1 MEKYTVF
8 SPIRSILWLLLL
20 SLPAMQLSAAGLLT
34 PSDGSLPP
42 LEIRDHQVEV
52 VIEDGYAATQ
62 VEQRFFNP
70 HAIDLEAIYSFPV
83 PEKGSVAEF
92 TVWIDN
98 QPVTGEVIEKKK
110 ARKIY
115 EEEKAA
121 GNDAGLTEKDGYKTF
136 EVSVTPVQA
145 GQETRIRL
153 VYLQP
158 THIDTGIGRYV
169 YPLEEGGVDEHKL
182 AFWTANDKVSNR
194 FKFDLKLKS
203 GYPVEAVRLPNSA
216 AARINQQDDKHWQ
229 VSIDAHNGQ
238 AAAVAK
244 QEQEQEQEQERNTGQ
259 TMSSGPVYTLDKDI
273 VVYWRLAENLPG
285 SVDLLTYKPD
295 PNGRGTFML
304 SLTPGDDLQPIQQG
318 RDWIFVL
325 DISGSMKGKYTSLV
339 EGVSKALGKLNTSDR
354 FRLMVFNEQAREMTS
369 GYVNADPAN
378 VKHYIEALHTL
389 TPNHGTNLYAGLQL
403 GVKTLDADR
412 TSALILV
419 TDGVAN
425 VGETQQRAFLK
436 LLTKQDVRLFTFIM
450 GNSANRPLLDTL
462 TRESGGFALSISNS
476 DDMVGQILLAA
487 SKVGHQALHGVNLKL
502 TGVKTGDLTPVNP
515 GSLYRG
521 QQLVFLG
528 HYWGDGEVEV
538 ELNGLLSG
546 KPKHYESQF
555 TFPAQTD
562 LNPELERLWA
572 YATIEELA
580 QQMEDFGED
589 ADLKQ
594 AITDIGKAYGLV
606 TDYTS
611 MLVVRSEVFDRHGIQ
626 RSNQQRVAT
635 EQAARQQRSLK
646 PAQSHQ
652 VDQQRPMFNKPRA
665 TLSGGSRGGGAIG
678 PFDILLLV
686 LLATTL
692 LPLKRR
698 IAGNSQK

>member
-1 MEKYTVF
+1 
-8 SPIRSILWLLLL
+8 
-20 SLPAMQLSAAGLLT
+20 
-34 PSDGSLPP
+34 
-42 LEIRDHQVEV
+42 
-52 VIEDGYAATQ
+52 
-62 VEQRFFNP
+62 
-70 HAIDLEAIYSFPV
+70 
-83 PEKGSVAEF
+83 
-92 TVWIDN
+92 
-98 QPVTGEVIEKKK
+98 
-110 ARKIY
+110 
-115 EEEKAA
+115 
-121 GNDAGLTEKDGYKTF
+121 
-136 EVSVTPVQA
+136 
-145 GQETRIRL
+145 
-153 VYLQP
+153 
-158 THIDTGIGRYV
+158 
-169 YPLEEGGVDEHKL
+169 
-182 AFWTANDKVSNR
+182 
-194 FKFDLKLKS
+194 
-203 GYPVEAVRLPNSA
+203 
-216 AARINQQDDKHWQ
+216 
-229 VSIDAHNGQ
+229 
-238 AAAVAK
+238 
-244 QEQEQEQEQERNTGQ
+244 
-259 TMSSGPVYTLDKDI
+259 
-273 VVYWRLAENLPG
+273 
-285 SVDLLTYKPD
+285 
-295 PNGRGTFML
+295 
-304 SLTPGDDLQPIQQG
+304 
-318 RDWIFVL
+318 
-325 DISGSMKGKYTSLV
+325 
-339 EGVSKALGKLNTSDR
+339 
-354 FRLMVFNEQAREMTS
+354 MTT
-369 GYVNADPAN
+369 GYVIADPAN

-403 GVKTLDADR
+403 GVKALDADR
-412 TSALILV
+412 TSALVLV

-425 VGETQQRAFLK
+425 VGETQQRAFIK

-502 TGVKTGDLTPVNP
+502 TGIKTGDLTPINP

-521 QQLVFLG
+521 QQLVFFG

-546 KPKHYESQF
+546 KPKHYKSQF

-594 AITDIGKAYGLV
+594 AITDIGKEYGLV

-611 MLVVRSEVFDRHGIQ
+611 MLVVRNEVFDRYGIQ

-635 EQAARQQRSLK
+635 EQAARQQRSQK
-646 PAQSHQ
+646 PAQSRQ

-665 TLSGGSRGGGAIG
+665 TLSGGSKGGGAIG
-678 PFDILLLV
+678 PFDILLQV

>member
-1 MEKYTVF
+1 MDKYTISF
-8 SPIRSILWLLLL
+8 PIRSILWLLLL

-34 PSDGSLPP
+34 PSDSSLPP
-42 LEIRDHQVEV
+42 LQIRDHQVEV
-52 VIEDGYAATQ
+52 VIEDGYAVTQ

-70 HAIDLEAIYSFPV
+70 HAMDLEAIYSFPV

-98 QPVTGEVIEKKK
+98 QPVTGEVVEKKK
-110 ARKIY
+110 ARRIY

-158 THIDTGIGRYV
+158 AHIDTGIGRYV
-169 YPLEEGGVDEHKL
+169 YPLEEGGVDEQKL
-182 AFWTANDKVSNR
+182 AFWTADDRVSNR
-194 FKFDLKLKS
+194 FNFDLKLKS

-229 VSIDAHNGQ
+229 VSIDAQNGQ
-238 AAAVAK
+238 ASAVTK
-244 QEQEQEQEQERNTGQ
+244 QEQESNTGH
-259 TMSSGPVYTLDKDI
+259 TIPIGPVYTLDKDI

-285 SVDLLTYKPD
+285 SVDLLTYKPN

-339 EGVSKALGKLNTSDR
+339 EGVSKALRKLNASDR
-354 FRLMVFNEQAREMTS
+354 FRLMVFNEQAREMTG

-403 GVKTLDADR
+403 GVKALDADR
-412 TSALILV
+412 TSALVLV

-502 TGVKTGDLTPVNP
+502 TGIKTGDLTPINP

-521 QQLVFLG
+521 QQLIFFG

-546 KPKHYESQF
+546 KPKHYTSQF
-555 TFPAQTD
+555 AFPAQTD

-580 QQMEDFGED
+580 QQMEDFGEE

-594 AITDIGKAYGLV
+594 AITDISKEYGLV

-611 MLVVRSEVFDRHGIQ
+611 MLVVRNEVFDRHGIQ

-635 EQAARQQRSLK
+635 EQAARQQRSQK
-646 PAQSHQ
+646 PTQTRQ

-665 TLSGGSRGGGAIG
+665 TLGGGSKGGGAIG
-678 PFDILLLV
+678 PFDIVLLV
-686 LLATTL
+686 LLATIL

-698 IAGNSQK
+698 ITSKDQQ